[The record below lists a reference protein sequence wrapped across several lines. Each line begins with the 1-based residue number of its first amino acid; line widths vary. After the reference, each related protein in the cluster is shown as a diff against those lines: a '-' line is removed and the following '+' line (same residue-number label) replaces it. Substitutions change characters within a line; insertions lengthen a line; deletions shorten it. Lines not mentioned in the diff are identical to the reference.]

1 MPSPCGYGDVGFS
14 WQLLFA
20 SRDATAKWNCRKRL
34 RETLM
39 CVAMA
44 AMMIGEQSYAVARR
58 SEHED
63 VLQHN
68 EGGVSMQQI
77 VLKILMCCAITPF
90 LGFK

>member
-1 MPSPCGYGDVGFS
+1 
-14 WQLLFA
+14 
-20 SRDATAKWNCRKRL
+20 
-34 RETLM
+34 M